1 MAAIN
6 FRVKLSVRDTLH
18 KIDMEMKEER
28 VHQRLDTI
36 EGQHSAGLLI
46 YEKYYMRNSSRASL
60 TVYITDFQG
69 ETEVEVIPS
78 GGSQGMFFNIDW
90 GAGDSFSESVQRILK
105 EDLIDK
111 TEF

>member
-6 FRVKLSVRDTLH
+6 FKVKLSVRDALY
-18 KIDMEMKEER
+18 KIDMKMKEEK
-28 VHQRLDTI
+28 VHQRIDTL
-36 EGQHSAGLLI
+36 EGEHSAGLLI

-60 TVYITDFQG
+60 TVYINDFNG

-90 GAGDSFSESVQRILK
+90 GAGDSFSESVQRILE
-105 EDLIDK
+105 EDMIDN
-111 TEF
+111 